1 MWVQLMDYPVT
12 GKGLQVR
19 WKDMVAKETD
29 ITWKEPVTY
38 GPTEMLKSSEMKG
51 RCTITT
57 PHLPDH
63 LHSPVLSHH
72 KAY

>member
-38 GPTEMLKSSEMKG
+38 RPTEMLKSSEMKG
-51 RCTITT
+51 RCSITT
-57 PHLPDH
+57 PPTSQTIYIALW
-63 LHSPVLSHH
+63 
-72 KAY
+72 

>member
-1 MWVQLMDYPVT
+1 
-12 GKGLQVR
+12 
-19 WKDMVAKETD
+19 MVAKETD